1 MTILELLANKDEA
14 LLVKWNPLLVL
25 DLLFDILNG
34 VSWVNLQSDGLA
46 GKSLTKIC
54 ILQKKR

>member
-1 MTILELLANKDEA
+1 MTFLNLLASKDEA

-34 VSWVNLQSDGLA
+34 VSWVNLQSDGLT
-46 GKSLTKIC
+46 GKSLDKNQHTT
-54 ILQKKR
+54 